1 MKRLFY
7 AVLLALLSFTGAMA
21 QTYTVAGSAAILNGT
36 ASWDPTNTENDM
48 VAVEDGVWQ
57 LVVENCQLEADN
69 YEYKVVEDHAWTVSY
84 PADNAVLT
92 ITETALYT
100 VTFTLEDTGQG
111 IDVSAEAVKTGDWAP
126 SGAVTLTVAGSS
138 KALFGSEWDPTD
150 TNNDMTL
157 VGDNIYEL
165 KKLGVEL
172 GEGSIQYK
180 VAKDHDW
187 GSAWPSQDAS
197 LNVPENGIFDVTFS
211 FNYATKEVNAEVTA
225 IEEPIEEPVVI
236 ETMSIVGELTGGW
249 PDGEDWS
256 MAKPMLQDADNA
268 NTWSLTLEGVALEA
282 GSYKY
287 KAVANNKWG
296 DYELPASGDQICE
309 ITEAGTY
316 NLTFTADTENH
327 KLTLVTDKQ
336 AVVTFTDLLTL
347 EGKADYTEGK
357 AFMIE
362 AESGSATIKVT
373 SGETVLTEI
382 MEDGVAMVEITG
394 NAFTEGEF
402 VISADKELTLTKVS
416 LLDNPDAADGVQIW
430 PAIEEPVVIETM
442 SIVGELTGGW
452 PTDTDWSMA
461 KAMTQDP
468 DNANLWTLTLE
479 NVELEAKTYQ
489 YKATANGKWGDYE
502 LPASGNNECTIAE
515 AGTYTLTFTA
525 DTEAHTLNVLAEKQA
540 VTTFVDLL
548 TLEGK
553 ADYTEGKAFM
563 IEAESGSATIKVTSG
578 ETVLTEIM
586 EDGVAMVEITGN
598 AFTEGEFVISADK
611 ELTLTKV
618 SLLDNP
624 DAADG
629 VQIWPAIEEPVVIET
644 MSIVG
649 ELTGGWPTDTDWS
662 MAKAMTQDPDNANL
676 WTLTLENVELEAK
689 TYQYKATA
697 NGKWGDYELPASGNN
712 ECTIAEA
719 GTYTL
724 TFTADTEAHTLNVL
738 AEKQAVTTFV
748 DLLTLEGKADYTEGK
763 AFMIEAESG
772 SATIKVTSGET
783 VLTEIMEDGVAMVE
797 ITGNAFTEG
806 EFVISADKEL
816 TLTKVSLLDN
826 PDAAD
831 GVQIWPAIEEPV
843 VIETMSIVGTF
854 PGMSWDAAEGIAMT
868 KDPDN
873 ANLWTLTLEGV
884 VVEGQKYE
892 YKAIANGKY
901 GEYELPAEGNKDWVF
916 GTDEYPAGTYNLT
929 FTADTEKHDLS
940 ILVDKQVV
948 ATFTDLLTLEGKADY
963 TEGKAFMIEAES
975 GSATIK
981 VTSGETVLT
990 EIMEDG
996 VAMVEITGNAFT
1008 EGEFVISA
1016 DKELTLTKVSLLD
1029 NPDAADGVQIWPA
1042 IEEPVVIETMSIV
1055 GTFPGMSWDAAEGI
1069 AMTKDPDNANLWTLT
1084 LEGVV
1089 VEGQKYEY
1097 KAIANGKYG
1106 EYELPAEGNKDWVFG
1121 TDEYPAGTYNLTFT
1135 ADTEKHDLSILVD
1148 KQVVATFTD
1157 LLTLEGKA
1165 DYTEGKAFMIEAE
1178 SGSATIKVTSGETVL
1193 TEIMEDGVAM
1203 VEITGNAFTE
1213 GEFVISAD
1221 KELTLTKVSLLDNP
1235 DAADGVQI
1243 WPAIEE
1249 PVVIE
1254 TMSIVGTF
1262 PGMSWDAAEGI
1273 AMTKDPDNANL
1284 WTLTLEGVV
1293 VEGQKYEYKAI
1304 ANGKYGEYEL
1314 PAEGNK
1320 DWVFGTDEYPA
1331 GTYNLT
1337 FTADTEKHDLSILV
1351 DKQAVTTFVDL
1362 LTLEGKADYTEGKAF
1377 MIEAESGSATI
1388 KVTSG
1393 ETVLTEIMED
1403 GVAMVEITGNA
1414 FTEGEFVISAD
1425 KELTLTKV
1433 SLLDNPDAADG
1444 VQIWPAI
1451 EEPVVIETMSIV
1463 GELTGGWPDGED
1475 WSMAK
1480 AMTQD
1485 PDNANLWTLTV
1496 DEFAV
1501 SFEEGSESRTYA
1513 YKATANGKWGD
1524 YELPAEGNNT
1534 QEFTEEGNY
1543 KLVFTADTELHT
1555 LTLEATRL
1563 ETPVENAVIATVE
1576 LRGAFNS
1583 WSAGQN
1589 MLTATDTENTYQG
1602 VLDLTD
1608 IAFDQEFKLVVNAE
1622 GGNGDIWLG
1631 GNQLT
1636 MEAPEG
1642 WIAEVSDGANFKL
1655 LNSTTG
1661 YQTYTFTATWTPS
1674 PDAAAGWMLKIEGL
1688 DEREEIKDAEI
1699 THVQICGATDE
1710 MWQNRIDFDLAP
1722 ADEDNAFGG
1731 LLDLTEST
1739 DDVQFKLVVNDNNWI
1754 GTNQLTLDAPEGWV
1768 VAEGNGGNFTLTNST
1783 TGYQT
1788 YTFTATWTPSPD
1800 PTAGWTL
1807 KIEGKDER
1815 VVEIPDAVITNVE
1828 LRGQFNDWTAG
1839 TTVLEPTDVEN
1850 VYEGTLD
1857 LTATKDDQEFKLV
1870 VNAEGVEND
1879 IWIGNG
1885 SDTQFDAPEGW
1896 IVGLEDG
1903 DWNYVLKNSTT
1914 GYQTYTVTATWTPSS
1929 DAGKGWT
1936 LKIEGKDER
1945 VVEIPDAVITNV
1957 ELRGQFNDWTAGT
1970 TVLEPTDVENVY
1982 EGTLDLTATKDDQEF
1997 KLVVNAE
2004 GVENDIW
2011 IGNGSDTQFDAPE
2024 GWIVGLEDGDWNYV
2038 LKNSTT
2044 GYQTYTVTATWTPS
2058 SDAGK
2063 GWTLKI
2069 EGKDERVVE
2078 IPDAVITNVELRG
2091 QFNDWTA
2098 GTTVLEPTDVE
2109 NVYEGT
2115 LDLTATKDDQEFKL
2129 VVNAEG
2135 VENDI
2140 WIGNGSDTQFD
2151 APEGWIVGLED
2162 GDWNYVLKNSTT
2174 GYQTYT
2180 VTATWTPS
2188 SDAGKGWQLTI
2199 VGKDERIATGIEA
2212 WRTEFRDGHYY
2223 NLQGVR
2229 ITNPKRGVYIHNGH
2243 KVVVK

>member
-92 ITETALYT
+92 ITESGIYTVSFMLKATAL
-100 VTFTLEDTGQG
+100 GM
-111 IDVSAEAVKTGDWAP
+111 DVSTDAVKTGDWSP
-126 SGAVTLTVAGSS
+126 SGVVTLTVAGSS

-382 MEDGVAMVEITG
+382 MEDGVAMVEIT
-394 NAFTEGEF
+394 NSAFTEGEF
-402 VISADKELTLTKVS
+402 TISADKELTLTKVS
-416 LLDNPDAADGVQIW
+416 LLDNPDAAEGTQIW

-468 DNANLWTLTLE
+468 DNANLWTLT
-479 NVELEAKTYQ
+479 
-489 YKATANGKWGDYE
+489 
-502 LPASGNNECTIAE
+502 
-515 AGTYTLTFTA
+515 
-525 DTEAHTLNVLAEKQA
+525 
-540 VTTFVDLL
+540 
-548 TLEGK
+548 
-553 ADYTEGKAFM
+553 
-563 IEAESGSATIKVTSG
+563 
-578 ETVLTEIM
+578 
-586 EDGVAMVEITGN
+586 
-598 AFTEGEFVISADK
+598 
-611 ELTLTKV
+611 
-618 SLLDNP
+618 
-624 DAADG
+624 
-629 VQIWPAIEEPVVIET
+629 
-644 MSIVG
+644 
-649 ELTGGWPTDTDWS
+649 
-662 MAKAMTQDPDNANL
+662 
-676 WTLTLENVELEAK
+676 
-689 TYQYKATA
+689 
-697 NGKWGDYELPASGNN
+697 
-712 ECTIAEA
+712 
-719 GTYTL
+719 
-724 TFTADTEAHTLNVL
+724 
-738 AEKQAVTTFV
+738 
-748 DLLTLEGKADYTEGK
+748 
-763 AFMIEAESG
+763 
-772 SATIKVTSGET
+772 
-783 VLTEIMEDGVAMVE
+783 
-797 ITGNAFTEG
+797 
-806 EFVISADKEL
+806 
-816 TLTKVSLLDN
+816 
-826 PDAAD
+826 
-831 GVQIWPAIEEPV
+831 
-843 VIETMSIVGTF
+843 
-854 PGMSWDAAEGIAMT
+854 
-868 KDPDN
+868 
-873 ANLWTLTLEGV
+873 
-884 VVEGQKYE
+884 
-892 YKAIANGKY
+892 
-901 GEYELPAEGNKDWVF
+901 
-916 GTDEYPAGTYNLT
+916 
-929 FTADTEKHDLS
+929 
-940 ILVDKQVV
+940 
-948 ATFTDLLTLEGKADY
+948 
-963 TEGKAFMIEAES
+963 
-975 GSATIK
+975 
-981 VTSGETVLT
+981 
-990 EIMEDG
+990 
-996 VAMVEITGNAFT
+996 
-1008 EGEFVISA
+1008 
-1016 DKELTLTKVSLLD
+1016 
-1029 NPDAADGVQIWPA
+1029 
-1042 IEEPVVIETMSIV
+1042 
-1055 GTFPGMSWDAAEGI
+1055 
-1069 AMTKDPDNANLWTLT
+1069 
-1084 LEGVV
+1084 
-1089 VEGQKYEY
+1089 
-1097 KAIANGKYG
+1097 
-1106 EYELPAEGNKDWVFG
+1106 
-1121 TDEYPAGTYNLTFT
+1121 
-1135 ADTEKHDLSILVD
+1135 
-1148 KQVVATFTD
+1148 
-1157 LLTLEGKA
+1157 
-1165 DYTEGKAFMIEAE
+1165 
-1178 SGSATIKVTSGETVL
+1178 
-1193 TEIMEDGVAM
+1193 
-1203 VEITGNAFTE
+1203 
-1213 GEFVISAD
+1213 
-1221 KELTLTKVSLLDNP
+1221 
-1235 DAADGVQI
+1235 
-1243 WPAIEE
+1243 
-1249 PVVIE
+1249 
-1254 TMSIVGTF
+1254 
-1262 PGMSWDAAEGI
+1262 
-1273 AMTKDPDNANL
+1273 
-1284 WTLTLEGVV
+1284 
-1293 VEGQKYEYKAI
+1293 
-1304 ANGKYGEYEL
+1304 
-1314 PAEGNK
+1314 
-1320 DWVFGTDEYPA
+1320 
-1331 GTYNLT
+1331 
-1337 FTADTEKHDLSILV
+1337 
-1351 DKQAVTTFVDL
+1351 
-1362 LTLEGKADYTEGKAF
+1362 
-1377 MIEAESGSATI
+1377 
-1388 KVTSG
+1388 
-1393 ETVLTEIMED
+1393 
-1403 GVAMVEITGNA
+1403 
-1414 FTEGEFVISAD
+1414 
-1425 KELTLTKV
+1425 
-1433 SLLDNPDAADG
+1433 
-1444 VQIWPAI
+1444 
-1451 EEPVVIETMSIV
+1451 
-1463 GELTGGWPDGED
+1463 
-1475 WSMAK
+1475 
-1480 AMTQD
+1480 
-1485 PDNANLWTLTV
+1485 V

-1513 YKATANGKWGD
+1513 YKATANNKWGD

-1543 KLVFTADTELHT
+1543 KLVFTADTEQHT

-1636 MEAPEG
+1636 MDAPEG

-1674 PDAAAGWMLKIEGL
+1674 PDAAAGWTLKIEGL

-1739 DDVQFKLVVNDNNWI
+1739 DDVQFKLVVNDTNWI

-1768 VAEGNGGNFTLTNST
+1768 VNEGNGGNFTLTNST

-1839 TTVLEPTDVEN
+1839 MTVLEPTDVEN

-1929 DAGKGWT
+1929 DAGKGW
-1936 LKIEGKDER
+1936 L
-1945 VVEIPDAVITNV
+1945 
-1957 ELRGQFNDWTAGT
+1957 
-1970 TVLEPTDVENVY
+1970 
-1982 EGTLDLTATKDDQEF
+1982 
-1997 KLVVNAE
+1997 
-2004 GVENDIW
+2004 
-2011 IGNGSDTQFDAPE
+2011 
-2024 GWIVGLEDGDWNYV
+2024 
-2038 LKNSTT
+2038 
-2044 GYQTYTVTATWTPS
+2044 
-2058 SDAGK
+2058 
-2063 GWTLKI
+2063 
-2069 EGKDERVVE
+2069 
-2078 IPDAVITNVELRG
+2078 
-2091 QFNDWTA
+2091 
-2098 GTTVLEPTDVE
+2098 
-2109 NVYEGT
+2109 
-2115 LDLTATKDDQEFKL
+2115 
-2129 VVNAEG
+2129 
-2135 VENDI
+2135 
-2140 WIGNGSDTQFD
+2140 
-2151 APEGWIVGLED
+2151 
-2162 GDWNYVLKNSTT
+2162 
-2174 GYQTYT
+2174 
-2180 VTATWTPS
+2180 
-2188 SDAGKGWQLTI
+2188 LTI
-2199 VGKDERIATGIEA
+2199 EGKDERIATGIEA

>member
-1 MKRLFY
+1 M
-7 AVLLALLSFTGAMA
+7 
-21 QTYTVAGSAAILNGT
+21 
-36 ASWDPTNTENDM
+36 
-48 VAVEDGVWQ
+48 EDGVAM
-57 LVVENCQLEADN
+57 VEITSDAFTEGEFTISADK
-69 YEYKVVEDHAWTVSY
+69 E
-84 PADNAVLT
+84 L
-92 ITETALYT
+92 
-100 VTFTLEDTGQG
+100 
-111 IDVSAEAVKTGDWAP
+111 
-126 SGAVTLTVAGSS
+126 TLTKVS
-138 KALFGSEWDPTD
+138 L
-150 TNNDMTL
+150 L
-157 VGDNIYEL
+157 DNPDAA
-165 KKLGVEL
+165 
-172 GEGSIQYK
+172 EGIQI
-180 VAKDHDW
+180 
-187 GSAWPSQDAS
+187 WPA
-197 LNVPENGIFDVTFS
+197 
-211 FNYATKEVNAEVTA
+211 
-225 IEEPIEEPVVI
+225 IEEPVVI

-256 MAKPMLQDADNA
+256 MAKPMLQDAENA
-268 NTWSLTLEGVALEA
+268 NIWSLTLEGVALEA

-357 AFMIE
+357 AFLIE

-382 MEDGVAMVEITG
+382 MEDGVAMVEITS

-416 LLDNPDAADGVQIW
+416 LLDNPDAVEGVQIW

-502 LPASGNNECTIAE
+502 LPANGNNECTIAE

-586 EDGVAMVEITGN
+586 EDGVAMVEITSN

-624 DAADG
+624 DAVEG

-697 NGKWGDYELPASGNN
+697 NGKWGDYELPANGNN

-797 ITGNAFTEG
+797 ITSNAFTEG

-826 PDAAD
+826 PDA
-831 GVQIWPAIEEPV
+831 
-843 VIETMSIVGTF
+843 
-854 PGMSWDAAEGIAMT
+854 
-868 KDPDN
+868 
-873 ANLWTLTLEGV
+873 
-884 VVEGQKYE
+884 VE
-892 YKAIANGKY
+892 
-901 GEYELPAEGNKDWVF
+901 
-916 GTDEYPAGTYNLT
+916 
-929 FTADTEKHDLS
+929 
-940 ILVDKQVV
+940 
-948 ATFTDLLTLEGKADY
+948 
-963 TEGKAFMIEAES
+963 
-975 GSATIK
+975 
-981 VTSGETVLT
+981 
-990 EIMEDG
+990 
-996 VAMVEITGNAFT
+996 
-1008 EGEFVISA
+1008 
-1016 DKELTLTKVSLLD
+1016 
-1029 NPDAADGVQIWPA
+1029 
-1042 IEEPVVIETMSIV
+1042 
-1055 GTFPGMSWDAAEGI
+1055 
-1069 AMTKDPDNANLWTLT
+1069 
-1084 LEGVV
+1084 
-1089 VEGQKYEY
+1089 
-1097 KAIANGKYG
+1097 
-1106 EYELPAEGNKDWVFG
+1106 
-1121 TDEYPAGTYNLTFT
+1121 
-1135 ADTEKHDLSILVD
+1135 
-1148 KQVVATFTD
+1148 
-1157 LLTLEGKA
+1157 
-1165 DYTEGKAFMIEAE
+1165 
-1178 SGSATIKVTSGETVL
+1178 
-1193 TEIMEDGVAM
+1193 
-1203 VEITGNAFTE
+1203 
-1213 GEFVISAD
+1213 
-1221 KELTLTKVSLLDNP
+1221 
-1235 DAADGVQI
+1235 
-1243 WPAIEE
+1243 
-1249 PVVIE
+1249 
-1254 TMSIVGTF
+1254 
-1262 PGMSWDAAEGI
+1262 
-1273 AMTKDPDNANL
+1273 
-1284 WTLTLEGVV
+1284 
-1293 VEGQKYEYKAI
+1293 
-1304 ANGKYGEYEL
+1304 
-1314 PAEGNK
+1314 
-1320 DWVFGTDEYPA
+1320 
-1331 GTYNLT
+1331 
-1337 FTADTEKHDLSILV
+1337 
-1351 DKQAVTTFVDL
+1351 
-1362 LTLEGKADYTEGKAF
+1362 
-1377 MIEAESGSATI
+1377 
-1388 KVTSG
+1388 
-1393 ETVLTEIMED
+1393 
-1403 GVAMVEITGNA
+1403 
-1414 FTEGEFVISAD
+1414 
-1425 KELTLTKV
+1425 
-1433 SLLDNPDAADG
+1433 G

-1636 MEAPEG
+1636 MDAPEG

-1661 YQTYTFTATWTPS
+1661 YQTYTVTATWTPS
-1674 PDAAAGWMLKIEGL
+1674 SDAAAGWTLKIEGL

-1839 TTVLEPTDVEN
+1839 MTVLEPTDVEN

-1957 ELRGQFNDWTAGT
+1957 ELRGKFNDWTAGT

-2069 EGKDERVVE
+2069 EGKDER
-2078 IPDAVITNVELRG
+2078 
-2091 QFNDWTA
+2091 
-2098 GTTVLEPTDVE
+2098 
-2109 NVYEGT
+2109 
-2115 LDLTATKDDQEFKL
+2115 
-2129 VVNAEG
+2129 
-2135 VENDI
+2135 
-2140 WIGNGSDTQFD
+2140 
-2151 APEGWIVGLED
+2151 
-2162 GDWNYVLKNSTT
+2162 
-2174 GYQTYT
+2174 
-2180 VTATWTPS
+2180 
-2188 SDAGKGWQLTI
+2188 
-2199 VGKDERIATGIEA
+2199 IATGIEA

>member
-84 PADNAVLT
+84 PADNAVLA

-100 VTFTLEDTGQG
+100 VTFTLNDTGKG
-111 IDVSAEAVKTGDWAP
+111 IEVNAGAVKTGDWTP

-138 KALFGSEWDPTD
+138 KALLGSEWDPAD
-150 TNNDMTL
+150 TNNDMAL
-157 VGDNIYEL
+157 VGDNLYEL

-172 GEGSIQYK
+172 SEGTIEYK
-180 VAKDHDW
+180 VAKDHNW
-187 GSAWPSQDAS
+187 GSAWPSSNAS
-197 LNVPENGIFDVTFS
+197 FVVPKDGVFNVTFS

-225 IEEPIEEPVVI
+225 VEEPIVEPVVI

-256 MAKPMLQDADNA
+256 MAKPMLQDTENA
-268 NTWSLTLEGVALEA
+268 NIWSLTLEGVALEA

-296 DYELPASGDQICE
+296 DYELPASGDQVCE

-327 KLTLVTDKQ
+327 KLTLVTDKL

-347 EGKADYTEGK
+347 PGAAEYTEGK

-394 NAFTEGEF
+394 NAFTSGEF
-402 VISADKELTLTKVS
+402 TISADKELTLTKVS
-416 LLDNPDAADGVQIW
+416 LLDNPDAAEGTQIW

-468 DNANLWTLTLE
+468 DNANLWTLTME

-502 LPASGNNECTIAE
+502 LPANGNNECTIAE

-553 ADYTEGKAFM
+553 AEYTEGKAFM
-563 IEAESGSATIKVTSG
+563 IEAESGSATIKLTSG
-578 ETVLTEIM
+578 ETVLTETM

-598 AFTEGEFVISADK
+598 AFTSGEFTISADK

-624 DAADG
+624 DAAEG
-629 VQIWPAIEEPVVIET
+629 TQIWPAIEEPVVIET

-676 WTLTLENVELEAK
+676 WTLTMENVELEAK

-697 NGKWGDYELPASGNN
+697 NGKWGDYELPANGNN

-748 DLLTLEGKADYTEGK
+748 DLLTLEGKAEYTEGKAFMIEAESGSATIKLTSGETVLTETMEDGVAMVEITGNAFTSGEFTISADKELTLTKVSLLDNPDAAEGTQIWPAIEEPVVIETMSIVGELTGGWPTDTDWSMAKAMTQDPDNANLWTLTMENVELEAKTYQYKATANGKWGDYELPANGNNECTIAEAGTYTLTFTADTEAHTLNVLAEKQAVVTFVDLLTLPGAAEYTEGK

-797 ITGNAFTEG
+797 ITGNAFTSG
-806 EFVISADKEL
+806 EFTISADKEL

-826 PDAAD
+826 PDAA
-831 GVQIWPAIEEPV
+831 E
-843 VIETMSIVGTF
+843 GT
-854 PGMSWDAAEGIAMT
+854 
-868 KDPDN
+868 
-873 ANLWTLTLEGV
+873 
-884 VVEGQKYE
+884 
-892 YKAIANGKY
+892 
-901 GEYELPAEGNKDWVF
+901 
-916 GTDEYPAGTYNLT
+916 
-929 FTADTEKHDLS
+929 
-940 ILVDKQVV
+940 
-948 ATFTDLLTLEGKADY
+948 
-963 TEGKAFMIEAES
+963 
-975 GSATIK
+975 
-981 VTSGETVLT
+981 
-990 EIMEDG
+990 
-996 VAMVEITGNAFT
+996 
-1008 EGEFVISA
+1008 
-1016 DKELTLTKVSLLD
+1016 
-1029 NPDAADGVQIWPA
+1029 
-1042 IEEPVVIETMSIV
+1042 
-1055 GTFPGMSWDAAEGI
+1055 
-1069 AMTKDPDNANLWTLT
+1069 
-1084 LEGVV
+1084 
-1089 VEGQKYEY
+1089 
-1097 KAIANGKYG
+1097 
-1106 EYELPAEGNKDWVFG
+1106 
-1121 TDEYPAGTYNLTFT
+1121 
-1135 ADTEKHDLSILVD
+1135 
-1148 KQVVATFTD
+1148 
-1157 LLTLEGKA
+1157 
-1165 DYTEGKAFMIEAE
+1165 
-1178 SGSATIKVTSGETVL
+1178 
-1193 TEIMEDGVAM
+1193 
-1203 VEITGNAFTE
+1203 
-1213 GEFVISAD
+1213 
-1221 KELTLTKVSLLDNP
+1221 
-1235 DAADGVQI
+1235 
-1243 WPAIEE
+1243 
-1249 PVVIE
+1249 
-1254 TMSIVGTF
+1254 
-1262 PGMSWDAAEGI
+1262 
-1273 AMTKDPDNANL
+1273 
-1284 WTLTLEGVV
+1284 
-1293 VEGQKYEYKAI
+1293 
-1304 ANGKYGEYEL
+1304 
-1314 PAEGNK
+1314 
-1320 DWVFGTDEYPA
+1320 
-1331 GTYNLT
+1331 
-1337 FTADTEKHDLSILV
+1337 
-1351 DKQAVTTFVDL
+1351 
-1362 LTLEGKADYTEGKAF
+1362 
-1377 MIEAESGSATI
+1377 
-1388 KVTSG
+1388 
-1393 ETVLTEIMED
+1393 
-1403 GVAMVEITGNA
+1403 
-1414 FTEGEFVISAD
+1414 
-1425 KELTLTKV
+1425 
-1433 SLLDNPDAADG
+1433 
-1444 VQIWPAI
+1444 QIWPAI

-1463 GELTGGWPDGED
+1463 GELTGGWPTDTD

-1636 MEAPEG
+1636 MDAPEG

-1674 PDAAAGWMLKIEGL
+1674 PDAAAGWTLKIEGL

-1731 LLDLTEST
+1731 LLDLTAST

-1768 VAEGNGGNFTLTNST
+1768 VNEGYGGNFTLTNST
-1783 TGYQT
+1783 AGYQT

-1828 LRGQFNDWTAG
+1828 LRGQFNEWAAG

-1857 LTATKDDQEFKLV
+1857 LSATKDDQEFKLV

-1903 DWNYVLKNSTT
+1903 DWNYVMKNSTT

-1945 VVEIPDAVITNV
+1945 
-1957 ELRGQFNDWTAGT
+1957 
-1970 TVLEPTDVENVY
+1970 
-1982 EGTLDLTATKDDQEF
+1982 
-1997 KLVVNAE
+1997 
-2004 GVENDIW
+2004 
-2011 IGNGSDTQFDAPE
+2011 
-2024 GWIVGLEDGDWNYV
+2024 
-2038 LKNSTT
+2038 
-2044 GYQTYTVTATWTPS
+2044 
-2058 SDAGK
+2058 
-2063 GWTLKI
+2063 
-2069 EGKDERVVE
+2069 
-2078 IPDAVITNVELRG
+2078 
-2091 QFNDWTA
+2091 
-2098 GTTVLEPTDVE
+2098 
-2109 NVYEGT
+2109 
-2115 LDLTATKDDQEFKL
+2115 
-2129 VVNAEG
+2129 
-2135 VENDI
+2135 
-2140 WIGNGSDTQFD
+2140 
-2151 APEGWIVGLED
+2151 
-2162 GDWNYVLKNSTT
+2162 
-2174 GYQTYT
+2174 
-2180 VTATWTPS
+2180 
-2188 SDAGKGWQLTI
+2188 
-2199 VGKDERIATGIEA
+2199 IATGIEA
-2212 WRTEFRDGHYY
+2212 WRTEFCDGHYY

>member
-21 QTYTVAGSAAILNGT
+21 QDTWTVAGTAAALNGNADWST
-36 ASWDPTNTENDM
+36 TSTENDM
-48 VAVEDGVWQ
+48 VSTDGV
-57 LVVENCQLEADN
+57 N
-69 YEYKVVEDHAWTVSY
+69 Y
-84 PADNAVLT
+84 
-92 ITETALYT
+92 
-100 VTFTLEDTGQG
+100 
-111 IDVSAEAVKTGDWAP
+111 
-126 SGAVTLTVAGSS
+126 TLTVTDCTLKTGTNYEFKVVKNHAWDEAYPYDPSSPLLNYQFTVDETAVYTVEYTFNATSKEIGVTTTKTGEAGIITHSYTV
-138 KALFGSEWDPTD
+138 AGGFTPDDETLEYEGVPFFGSEWSVED
-150 TNNDMTL
+150 TNNDMVSEDGIIYTL
-157 VGDNIYEL
+157 TRNNVSLYAGNY
-165 KKLGVEL
+165 
-172 GEGSIQYK
+172 QYK
-180 VAKDHDW
+180 VAVDHAW
-187 GSAWPSQDAS
+187 GTAYPAANAS
-197 LNVPENGIFDVTFS
+197 FYIEADGEYNVTIS
-211 FNYATKEVNAEVTA
+211 FNVDSKEVNAEVTA
-225 IEEPIEEPVVI
+225 VEKPIVEPVVI

-256 MAKPMLQDADNA
+256 MAKPMLQDAENA
-268 NTWSLTLEGVALEA
+268 NIWSLTLEGVALEA

-296 DYELPASGDQICE
+296 DYELPASGDQVCE

-347 EGKADYTEGK
+347 PGAAEYTEGK
-357 AFMIE
+357 AFLIE
-362 AESGSATIKVT
+362 AESGSATVKVT

-416 LLDNPDAADGVQIW
+416 LLDNPDA
-430 PAIEEPVVIETM
+430 
-442 SIVGELTGGW
+442 
-452 PTDTDWSMA
+452 
-461 KAMTQDP
+461 
-468 DNANLWTLTLE
+468 
-479 NVELEAKTYQ
+479 VE
-489 YKATANGKWGDYE
+489 
-502 LPASGNNECTIAE
+502 
-515 AGTYTLTFTA
+515 
-525 DTEAHTLNVLAEKQA
+525 
-540 VTTFVDLL
+540 
-548 TLEGK
+548 
-553 ADYTEGKAFM
+553 
-563 IEAESGSATIKVTSG
+563 
-578 ETVLTEIM
+578 
-586 EDGVAMVEITGN
+586 
-598 AFTEGEFVISADK
+598 
-611 ELTLTKV
+611 
-618 SLLDNP
+618 
-624 DAADG
+624 
-629 VQIWPAIEEPVVIET
+629 
-644 MSIVG
+644 
-649 ELTGGWPTDTDWS
+649 
-662 MAKAMTQDPDNANL
+662 
-676 WTLTLENVELEAK
+676 
-689 TYQYKATA
+689 
-697 NGKWGDYELPASGNN
+697 
-712 ECTIAEA
+712 
-719 GTYTL
+719 
-724 TFTADTEAHTLNVL
+724 
-738 AEKQAVTTFV
+738 
-748 DLLTLEGKADYTEGK
+748 
-763 AFMIEAESG
+763 
-772 SATIKVTSGET
+772 
-783 VLTEIMEDGVAMVE
+783 
-797 ITGNAFTEG
+797 
-806 EFVISADKEL
+806 
-816 TLTKVSLLDN
+816 
-826 PDAAD
+826 

-1029 NPDAADGVQIWPA
+1029 NPDAVEGVQIWPA

-1235 DAADGVQI
+1235 DAVEGVQI

-1254 TMSIVGTF
+1254 TMSIVGELTGGW
-1262 PGMSWDAAEGI
+1262 PTDTDWSMAK
-1273 AMTKDPDNANL
+1273 AMTQDPDNANL
-1284 WTLTLEGVV
+1284 WTLTMENVELEAKTY
-1293 VEGQKYEYKAI
+1293 QYKAT
-1304 ANGKYGEYEL
+1304 ANGKWGDYEL
-1314 PAEGNK
+1314 PASGNNEC
-1320 DWVFGTDEYPA
+1320 TIAEA
-1331 GTYNLT
+1331 GTYTLT
-1337 FTADTEKHDLSILV
+1337 FTADTEAHTLNVLAE
-1351 DKQAVTTFVDL
+1351 KQAVTTFVDL
-1362 LTLEGKADYTEGKAF
+1362 LTLPGAAEYTEGKAFMIEAESGSATVKVTSGETVLTEIMEDGVAMVEITSDAFTEGEFVISADKELTLTKVSLLDNPDAAEGTQIWPAIEEPVVIETMSIVGELTGGWPTDTDWSMAKAMTQDPDNANLWTLTMENVELEAKTYQYKATANGKWGDYELPASGNNECTIAEAGTYTLTFTADTEAHTLNVLAEKQAVVTFTDLLTLPGAADYTEGKAF
-1377 MIEAESGSATI
+1377 MIEAESGSATIKVTSGETVLTETMEDGVAMVEITGNAFTEGEFVISADKELTLTKVSLLDNPDAVEGVQIWPAIEEPVVIETMSIVGELTGGWPTDTDWSMAKAMTQDPDNANLWTLTMENVELEAKTYQYKATANGKWGDYELPASGNNECTIAEAGTYTLTFTADTEAHTLNVLPEKQAVVTFVDLLTLPGAADYTEGKAFLIEAESGSATI

-1433 SLLDNPDAADG
+1433 SLLDNPDAVEG

-1463 GELTGGWPDGED
+1463 GELTGGWPTDTD

-1513 YKATANGKWGD
+1513 YKATANNKWGD

-1636 MEAPEG
+1636 MDAPEG

-1674 PDAAAGWMLKIEGL
+1674 PDAAAGWTLKIEGL

-1731 LLDLTEST
+1731 LLDLTAST

-1768 VAEGNGGNFTLTNST
+1768 VNEGNGGNFTLTNST
-1783 TGYQT
+1783 AGYQT

-1903 DWNYVLKNSTT
+1903 DWNYMLKNSTT

-1936 LKIEGKDER
+1936 LKIE
-1945 VVEIPDAVITNV
+1945 
-1957 ELRGQFNDWTAGT
+1957 
-1970 TVLEPTDVENVY
+1970 
-1982 EGTLDLTATKDDQEF
+1982 
-1997 KLVVNAE
+1997 
-2004 GVENDIW
+2004 
-2011 IGNGSDTQFDAPE
+2011 
-2024 GWIVGLEDGDWNYV
+2024 
-2038 LKNSTT
+2038 
-2044 GYQTYTVTATWTPS
+2044 
-2058 SDAGK
+2058 
-2063 GWTLKI
+2063 
-2069 EGKDERVVE
+2069 
-2078 IPDAVITNVELRG
+2078 
-2091 QFNDWTA
+2091 
-2098 GTTVLEPTDVE
+2098 
-2109 NVYEGT
+2109 
-2115 LDLTATKDDQEFKL
+2115 
-2129 VVNAEG
+2129 
-2135 VENDI
+2135 
-2140 WIGNGSDTQFD
+2140 
-2151 APEGWIVGLED
+2151 
-2162 GDWNYVLKNSTT
+2162 
-2174 GYQTYT
+2174 
-2180 VTATWTPS
+2180 
-2188 SDAGKGWQLTI
+2188 
-2199 VGKDERIATGIEA
+2199 GKDERIATGIEA

>member
-21 QTYTVAGSAAILNGT
+21 QDTWTVAGTAAALNGN
-36 ASWDPTNTENDM
+36 ADWSPSNTENDM
-48 VAVEDGVWQ
+48 ISEDGIIFTLTVSDCTLEAGSTYQFKVVKNHDWAEAYPSSNKTFTVDETAVYTVEYTFNAETKDVDCTTTKAGEAGVITHSYTVAGGILLPEGTEAPSTDLLFGSRWANDDTSNDMTSEDGVVYTLTKSNVS
-57 LVVENCQLEADN
+57 LVAGT
-69 YEYKVVEDHAWTVSY
+69 YEYKVVVDHAWGTTY
-84 PADNAVLT
+84 PASNAFFDITADGEYNVVFT
-92 ITETALYT
+92 FNTET
-100 VTFTLEDTGQG
+100 
-111 IDVSAEAVKTGDWAP
+111 KT
-126 SGAVTLTVAGSS
+126 
-138 KALFGSEWDPTD
+138 
-150 TNNDMTL
+150 
-157 VGDNIYEL
+157 
-165 KKLGVEL
+165 
-172 GEGSIQYK
+172 
-180 VAKDHDW
+180 
-187 GSAWPSQDAS
+187 
-197 LNVPENGIFDVTFS
+197 
-211 FNYATKEVNAEVTA
+211 VNAEVTA

-256 MAKPMLQDADNA
+256 MAKPMLQDAENA
-268 NTWSLTLEGVALEA
+268 NIWSLTLEGVALEA

-382 MEDGVAMVEITG
+382 MEDGVAMVEITS

-416 LLDNPDAADGVQIW
+416 LLDNPDAVEGVQIW

-452 PTDTDWSMA
+452 PDGEDWSMAKPMLQDAENANIWSLTLEGVALEAGSYKYKAVANNKWGDYELPASGDQICEITEAGTYNLTFTADTENHKLTLVTDKQAVVTFTDLLTLEGKADYTEGKAFMIEAESGSATIKVTSGETVLTEIMEDGVAMVEITSNAFTEGEFVISADKELTLTKVSLLDNPDAVEGVQIWPAIVEPVVIETMSIVGELTGGWPTETDWSMA

-468 DNANLWTLTLE
+468 DNANLWTLTME

-502 LPASGNNECTIAE
+502 LPANGNNECTIAE

-563 IEAESGSATIKVTSG
+563 IEAESGSATVKVTSG

-586 EDGVAMVEITGN
+586 EDGVAMVEITNN

-624 DAADG
+624 DAVEG
-629 VQIWPAIEEPVVIET
+629 VQIWPAIVEPVVIET

-649 ELTGGWPTDTDWS
+649 ELTGGWPTDT
-662 MAKAMTQDPDNANL
+662 
-676 WTLTLENVELEAK
+676 
-689 TYQYKATA
+689 
-697 NGKWGDYELPASGNN
+697 
-712 ECTIAEA
+712 
-719 GTYTL
+719 
-724 TFTADTEAHTLNVL
+724 
-738 AEKQAVTTFV
+738 
-748 DLLTLEGKADYTEGK
+748 
-763 AFMIEAESG
+763 
-772 SATIKVTSGET
+772 
-783 VLTEIMEDGVAMVE
+783 
-797 ITGNAFTEG
+797 
-806 EFVISADKEL
+806 
-816 TLTKVSLLDN
+816 
-826 PDAAD
+826 
-831 GVQIWPAIEEPV
+831 
-843 VIETMSIVGTF
+843 
-854 PGMSWDAAEGIAMT
+854 
-868 KDPDN
+868 
-873 ANLWTLTLEGV
+873 
-884 VVEGQKYE
+884 
-892 YKAIANGKY
+892 
-901 GEYELPAEGNKDWVF
+901 
-916 GTDEYPAGTYNLT
+916 
-929 FTADTEKHDLS
+929 
-940 ILVDKQVV
+940 
-948 ATFTDLLTLEGKADY
+948 
-963 TEGKAFMIEAES
+963 
-975 GSATIK
+975 
-981 VTSGETVLT
+981 
-990 EIMEDG
+990 
-996 VAMVEITGNAFT
+996 
-1008 EGEFVISA
+1008 
-1016 DKELTLTKVSLLD
+1016 
-1029 NPDAADGVQIWPA
+1029 
-1042 IEEPVVIETMSIV
+1042 
-1055 GTFPGMSWDAAEGI
+1055 
-1069 AMTKDPDNANLWTLT
+1069 
-1084 LEGVV
+1084 
-1089 VEGQKYEY
+1089 
-1097 KAIANGKYG
+1097 
-1106 EYELPAEGNKDWVFG
+1106 
-1121 TDEYPAGTYNLTFT
+1121 
-1135 ADTEKHDLSILVD
+1135 
-1148 KQVVATFTD
+1148 
-1157 LLTLEGKA
+1157 
-1165 DYTEGKAFMIEAE
+1165 
-1178 SGSATIKVTSGETVL
+1178 
-1193 TEIMEDGVAM
+1193 
-1203 VEITGNAFTE
+1203 
-1213 GEFVISAD
+1213 
-1221 KELTLTKVSLLDNP
+1221 
-1235 DAADGVQI
+1235 
-1243 WPAIEE
+1243 
-1249 PVVIE
+1249 
-1254 TMSIVGTF
+1254 
-1262 PGMSWDAAEGI
+1262 
-1273 AMTKDPDNANL
+1273 
-1284 WTLTLEGVV
+1284 
-1293 VEGQKYEYKAI
+1293 
-1304 ANGKYGEYEL
+1304 
-1314 PAEGNK
+1314 
-1320 DWVFGTDEYPA
+1320 
-1331 GTYNLT
+1331 
-1337 FTADTEKHDLSILV
+1337 
-1351 DKQAVTTFVDL
+1351 
-1362 LTLEGKADYTEGKAF
+1362 
-1377 MIEAESGSATI
+1377 
-1388 KVTSG
+1388 
-1393 ETVLTEIMED
+1393 
-1403 GVAMVEITGNA
+1403 
-1414 FTEGEFVISAD
+1414 
-1425 KELTLTKV
+1425 
-1433 SLLDNPDAADG
+1433 
-1444 VQIWPAI
+1444 
-1451 EEPVVIETMSIV
+1451 
-1463 GELTGGWPDGED
+1463 D

-1583 WSAGQN
+1583 WSAGQD

-1622 GGNGDIWLG
+1622 CGNGDIWLG

-1636 MEAPEG
+1636 MDAPEG

-1768 VAEGNGGNFTLTNST
+1768 IAEGNGGNFTLTNST

-1800 PTAGWTL
+1800 PTAGWTLKIEGKDERVVEIPDAVITNVELRGQFNDWTAGTTVLEPTDVENVYEGTLDLTATKDDQEFKLVVNAEGVENDIWIGNGSDTQFDAPEGWIVGLEDGDWNYVLKNSTTGYQTYTFTATWTPSSDAGKGWKL

-2069 EGKDERVVE
+2069 EGKDER
-2078 IPDAVITNVELRG
+2078 
-2091 QFNDWTA
+2091 
-2098 GTTVLEPTDVE
+2098 
-2109 NVYEGT
+2109 
-2115 LDLTATKDDQEFKL
+2115 
-2129 VVNAEG
+2129 
-2135 VENDI
+2135 
-2140 WIGNGSDTQFD
+2140 
-2151 APEGWIVGLED
+2151 
-2162 GDWNYVLKNSTT
+2162 
-2174 GYQTYT
+2174 
-2180 VTATWTPS
+2180 
-2188 SDAGKGWQLTI
+2188 
-2199 VGKDERIATGIEA
+2199 IATGIEA

>member
-21 QTYTVAGSAAILNGT
+21 QDTWTVAGTAAALNGNADWSTTSTENDMVSTDGENYTLTVADCTLETGTNYEFKVVKNHAWDEAYPGSNYKFTVDETAVYTVEYTFNATSKEIGVTTTKTGEAGVITHTYTVAGGFT
-36 ASWDPTNTENDM
+36 
-48 VAVEDGVWQ
+48 
-57 LVVENCQLEADN
+57 
-69 YEYKVVEDHAWTVSY
+69 
-84 PADNAVLT
+84 PAD
-92 ITETALYT
+92 E
-100 VTFTLEDTGQG
+100 TLEYE
-111 IDVSAEAVKTGDWAP
+111 DVP
-126 SGAVTLTVAGSS
+126 F
-138 KALFGSEWDPTD
+138 FGSEWSVED
-150 TNNDMTL
+150 TNNDMVSEDGIVYTL
-157 VGDNIYEL
+157 TRNNVSLYAGNY
-165 KKLGVEL
+165 
-172 GEGSIQYK
+172 QYK
-180 VAKDHDW
+180 VAVDHAW
-187 GSAWPSQDAS
+187 GTAYPAANAS
-197 LNVPENGIFDVTFS
+197 FYIEADGEYNVTIS
-211 FNYATKEVNAEVTA
+211 FNVDSKEVNAEVTA

-256 MAKPMLQDADNA
+256 MAKSMLQDAENA
-268 NTWSLTLEGVALEA
+268 NIWSLTLEGVALEA

-296 DYELPASGDQICE
+296 DYELPASGDQVCE

-336 AVVTFTDLLTL
+336 AVVTFVDLLTL

-362 AESGSATIKVT
+362 AESGSATVKVT

-382 MEDGVAMVEITG
+382 MEDGVAMVEITSD
-394 NAFTEGEF
+394 AFTEGEF

-416 LLDNPDAADGVQIW
+416 LLDNPDAA
-430 PAIEEPVVIETM
+430 
-442 SIVGELTGGW
+442 
-452 PTDTDWSMA
+452 
-461 KAMTQDP
+461 
-468 DNANLWTLTLE
+468 
-479 NVELEAKTYQ
+479 
-489 YKATANGKWGDYE
+489 
-502 LPASGNNECTIAE
+502 
-515 AGTYTLTFTA
+515 
-525 DTEAHTLNVLAEKQA
+525 
-540 VTTFVDLL
+540 
-548 TLEGK
+548 EG
-553 ADYTEGKAFM
+553 
-563 IEAESGSATIKVTSG
+563 I
-578 ETVLTEIM
+578 
-586 EDGVAMVEITGN
+586 
-598 AFTEGEFVISADK
+598 
-611 ELTLTKV
+611 
-618 SLLDNP
+618 
-624 DAADG
+624 
-629 VQIWPAIEEPVVIET
+629 
-644 MSIVG
+644 
-649 ELTGGWPTDTDWS
+649 
-662 MAKAMTQDPDNANL
+662 
-676 WTLTLENVELEAK
+676 
-689 TYQYKATA
+689 
-697 NGKWGDYELPASGNN
+697 
-712 ECTIAEA
+712 
-719 GTYTL
+719 
-724 TFTADTEAHTLNVL
+724 
-738 AEKQAVTTFV
+738 
-748 DLLTLEGKADYTEGK
+748 
-763 AFMIEAESG
+763 
-772 SATIKVTSGET
+772 
-783 VLTEIMEDGVAMVE
+783 
-797 ITGNAFTEG
+797 
-806 EFVISADKEL
+806 
-816 TLTKVSLLDN
+816 
-826 PDAAD
+826 
-831 GVQIWPAIEEPV
+831 QIWPAIEEPV

-963 TEGKAFMIEAES
+963 TEGKTFMIEAESGSATVKVTSGETVLTEIMEDGVAMVEITSDAFTEGEFVISADKELTLTKVSLLDNPDAAEGTQIWPAIEEPVVIETMSIVGELTGGWPTDTDWSMAKAMTQDPDNANLWTLTMENVELEAKTYQYKATANGKWGDYELPANGNNECTIAEAGTYTLTFTANTETHELTVLPEKQAVVTFVDLLTLPGAAEYTEGKAFLIEAES

-1008 EGEFVISA
+1008 SGEFIISA

-1029 NPDAADGVQIWPA
+1029 NPDAA
-1042 IEEPVVIETMSIV
+1042 
-1055 GTFPGMSWDAAEGI
+1055 EGI
-1069 AMTKDPDNANLWTLT
+1069 
-1084 LEGVV
+1084 
-1089 VEGQKYEY
+1089 
-1097 KAIANGKYG
+1097 
-1106 EYELPAEGNKDWVFG
+1106 
-1121 TDEYPAGTYNLTFT
+1121 
-1135 ADTEKHDLSILVD
+1135 
-1148 KQVVATFTD
+1148 
-1157 LLTLEGKA
+1157 
-1165 DYTEGKAFMIEAE
+1165 
-1178 SGSATIKVTSGETVL
+1178 
-1193 TEIMEDGVAM
+1193 
-1203 VEITGNAFTE
+1203 
-1213 GEFVISAD
+1213 
-1221 KELTLTKVSLLDNP
+1221 
-1235 DAADGVQI
+1235 
-1243 WPAIEE
+1243 
-1249 PVVIE
+1249 
-1254 TMSIVGTF
+1254 
-1262 PGMSWDAAEGI
+1262 
-1273 AMTKDPDNANL
+1273 
-1284 WTLTLEGVV
+1284 
-1293 VEGQKYEYKAI
+1293 
-1304 ANGKYGEYEL
+1304 
-1314 PAEGNK
+1314 
-1320 DWVFGTDEYPA
+1320 
-1331 GTYNLT
+1331 
-1337 FTADTEKHDLSILV
+1337 
-1351 DKQAVTTFVDL
+1351 
-1362 LTLEGKADYTEGKAF
+1362 
-1377 MIEAESGSATI
+1377 
-1388 KVTSG
+1388 
-1393 ETVLTEIMED
+1393 
-1403 GVAMVEITGNA
+1403 
-1414 FTEGEFVISAD
+1414 
-1425 KELTLTKV
+1425 
-1433 SLLDNPDAADG
+1433 
-1444 VQIWPAI
+1444 QIWPAI

-1463 GELTGGWPDGED
+1463 GELTGGWPTDTD

-1513 YKATANGKWGD
+1513 YKATANNKWGD

-1674 PDAAAGWMLKIEGL
+1674 PDAAAGWTLKIEGL

-1722 ADEDNAFGG
+1722 ADEENAFGG
-1731 LLDLTEST
+1731 LLDLTAST

-1768 VAEGNGGNFTLTNST
+1768 VNEGNGGNFTLTNST

-1945 VVEIPDAVITNV
+1945 
-1957 ELRGQFNDWTAGT
+1957 
-1970 TVLEPTDVENVY
+1970 
-1982 EGTLDLTATKDDQEF
+1982 
-1997 KLVVNAE
+1997 
-2004 GVENDIW
+2004 
-2011 IGNGSDTQFDAPE
+2011 
-2024 GWIVGLEDGDWNYV
+2024 
-2038 LKNSTT
+2038 
-2044 GYQTYTVTATWTPS
+2044 
-2058 SDAGK
+2058 
-2063 GWTLKI
+2063 
-2069 EGKDERVVE
+2069 
-2078 IPDAVITNVELRG
+2078 
-2091 QFNDWTA
+2091 
-2098 GTTVLEPTDVE
+2098 
-2109 NVYEGT
+2109 
-2115 LDLTATKDDQEFKL
+2115 
-2129 VVNAEG
+2129 
-2135 VENDI
+2135 
-2140 WIGNGSDTQFD
+2140 
-2151 APEGWIVGLED
+2151 
-2162 GDWNYVLKNSTT
+2162 
-2174 GYQTYT
+2174 
-2180 VTATWTPS
+2180 
-2188 SDAGKGWQLTI
+2188 
-2199 VGKDERIATGIEA
+2199 IATGIEA

>member
-21 QTYTVAGSAAILNGT
+21 QDTWTVAGTAAALNGDADWST
-36 ASWDPTNTENDM
+36 TNTENDM
-48 VAVEDGVWQ
+48 VSTDGVNYT
-57 LVVENCQLEADN
+57 LIVADCTLEVGVT
-69 YEYKVVEDHAWTVSY
+69 YEFKVVKNHAWDEAYPDNNKKITV
-84 PADNAVLT
+84 D
-92 ITETALYT
+92 ETAVYT
-100 VTFTLEDTGQG
+100 VEYTFNLTTKDIGVTTTKTGEAGVITHSYTVVGGFTPDDETLEYEG
-111 IDVSAEAVKTGDWAP
+111 VP
-126 SGAVTLTVAGSS
+126 F
-138 KALFGSEWDPTD
+138 FGSEWSVED
-150 TNNDMTL
+150 TNNDMVSEDGIVYTL
-157 VGDNIYEL
+157 TRNNVSLYAGNY
-165 KKLGVEL
+165 
-172 GEGSIQYK
+172 QYK
-180 VAKDHDW
+180 VAVDHAW
-187 GSAWPSQDAS
+187 GTAYPAANAS
-197 LNVPENGIFDVTFS
+197 FYIEADGEYNVTIS
-211 FNYATKEVNAEVTA
+211 FNVDSKEVNAEVTA
-225 IEEPIEEPVVI
+225 IGEPIEEPVVI

-256 MAKPMLQDADNA
+256 MAKPMLQDAENA
-268 NTWSLTLEGVALEA
+268 NIWSLTLEGVALEA

-357 AFMIE
+357 AFLIE

-382 MEDGVAMVEITG
+382 MEDGVAMVEITS

-416 LLDNPDAADGVQIW
+416 LLDNPDAVEGVQIWPAIEEPVVIETMSIVGELTGGWPDGEDWSMAKPMLQDAENANIWSLTLEGVALEAGSYKYKAVANNKWGDYELPASGDQICEITEAGTYNLTFTADTENHKLTLVTDKQAVVTFTDLLTLEGKADYTEGKAFLIEAESGSATIKLTSGETVLTEIMEDGVAMVEITSDAFTEGEFTISADKELTLTKVSLLDNPDAAEGIQIWPAIEEPVVIETMSIVGELTGGWPDGEDWSMAKPMLQDAENANIWSLTLEGVALEAGSYKYKAVANNKWGDYELPASGDQICEITEAGTYNLTFTADTENHKLTLVTDKQAVVTFTDLLTLEGKADYTEGKAFLIEAESGSATIKVTSGETVLTEIMEDGVAMVEITSNAFTEGEFVISADKELTLTKVSLLDNPDAVEGVQIW

-468 DNANLWTLTLE
+468 DNANLWTLTME

-502 LPASGNNECTIAE
+502 LPANGNNECTIAE

-586 EDGVAMVEITGN
+586 EDGVAMVEITSN

-624 DAADG
+624 DAVEG

-676 WTLTLENVELEAK
+676 WTLTMENVELEAK

-697 NGKWGDYELPASGNN
+697 NGKWGDYELPANGNN

-797 ITGNAFTEG
+797 ITSNAFTEG

-826 PDAAD
+826 PDA
-831 GVQIWPAIEEPV
+831 
-843 VIETMSIVGTF
+843 
-854 PGMSWDAAEGIAMT
+854 
-868 KDPDN
+868 
-873 ANLWTLTLEGV
+873 
-884 VVEGQKYE
+884 VE
-892 YKAIANGKY
+892 
-901 GEYELPAEGNKDWVF
+901 
-916 GTDEYPAGTYNLT
+916 
-929 FTADTEKHDLS
+929 
-940 ILVDKQVV
+940 
-948 ATFTDLLTLEGKADY
+948 
-963 TEGKAFMIEAES
+963 
-975 GSATIK
+975 
-981 VTSGETVLT
+981 
-990 EIMEDG
+990 
-996 VAMVEITGNAFT
+996 
-1008 EGEFVISA
+1008 
-1016 DKELTLTKVSLLD
+1016 
-1029 NPDAADGVQIWPA
+1029 
-1042 IEEPVVIETMSIV
+1042 
-1055 GTFPGMSWDAAEGI
+1055 
-1069 AMTKDPDNANLWTLT
+1069 
-1084 LEGVV
+1084 
-1089 VEGQKYEY
+1089 
-1097 KAIANGKYG
+1097 
-1106 EYELPAEGNKDWVFG
+1106 
-1121 TDEYPAGTYNLTFT
+1121 
-1135 ADTEKHDLSILVD
+1135 
-1148 KQVVATFTD
+1148 
-1157 LLTLEGKA
+1157 
-1165 DYTEGKAFMIEAE
+1165 
-1178 SGSATIKVTSGETVL
+1178 
-1193 TEIMEDGVAM
+1193 
-1203 VEITGNAFTE
+1203 
-1213 GEFVISAD
+1213 
-1221 KELTLTKVSLLDNP
+1221 
-1235 DAADGVQI
+1235 
-1243 WPAIEE
+1243 
-1249 PVVIE
+1249 
-1254 TMSIVGTF
+1254 
-1262 PGMSWDAAEGI
+1262 
-1273 AMTKDPDNANL
+1273 
-1284 WTLTLEGVV
+1284 
-1293 VEGQKYEYKAI
+1293 
-1304 ANGKYGEYEL
+1304 
-1314 PAEGNK
+1314 
-1320 DWVFGTDEYPA
+1320 
-1331 GTYNLT
+1331 
-1337 FTADTEKHDLSILV
+1337 
-1351 DKQAVTTFVDL
+1351 
-1362 LTLEGKADYTEGKAF
+1362 
-1377 MIEAESGSATI
+1377 
-1388 KVTSG
+1388 
-1393 ETVLTEIMED
+1393 
-1403 GVAMVEITGNA
+1403 
-1414 FTEGEFVISAD
+1414 
-1425 KELTLTKV
+1425 
-1433 SLLDNPDAADG
+1433 G

-1636 MEAPEG
+1636 MDAPEG

-1661 YQTYTFTATWTPS
+1661 YQTYTVTATWTPS
-1674 PDAAAGWMLKIEGL
+1674 SDAAAGWTLKIEGL

-1839 TTVLEPTDVEN
+1839 MTVLEPTDVEN

-1957 ELRGQFNDWTAGT
+1957 ELRGKFNDWTAGT

-2069 EGKDERVVE
+2069 EGKDER
-2078 IPDAVITNVELRG
+2078 
-2091 QFNDWTA
+2091 
-2098 GTTVLEPTDVE
+2098 
-2109 NVYEGT
+2109 
-2115 LDLTATKDDQEFKL
+2115 
-2129 VVNAEG
+2129 
-2135 VENDI
+2135 
-2140 WIGNGSDTQFD
+2140 
-2151 APEGWIVGLED
+2151 
-2162 GDWNYVLKNSTT
+2162 
-2174 GYQTYT
+2174 
-2180 VTATWTPS
+2180 
-2188 SDAGKGWQLTI
+2188 
-2199 VGKDERIATGIEA
+2199 IATGIEA

>member
-92 ITETALYT
+92 ITESGIYT
-100 VTFTLEDTGQG
+100 VTFMLKATALGM
-111 IDVSAEAVKTGDWAP
+111 DVSADAVKTGDWSP
-126 SGAVTLTVAGSS
+126 SGVVTLTVAGSS

-256 MAKPMLQDADNA
+256 MAKPMLQDAENANIWSLTLEGVALEAGSYKYKAVANNKWGDYDLPASGDQICEITEAGTYNLTFTADTESHKLTLVTDKQAVVTFTDLLTLEGKAEYTEGKSFMIEAESGSATIKVTSGETVLTEIMEDGVAMVEITDNAFTSGEFVISADKELALTKVSLLDNPDAAEGTQIWPAIEEPVVIETMSIVGELTGGWPTDTDWSMAKAMTQDPDNA
-268 NTWSLTLEGVALEA
+268 NLWTLTLENVELEAKTYQYKATANGKWGDYELPANGNNECTIAEAGTYTLTFTANTETHELTVLPEKQAVATFVDLLTLPGAAEYTEGKAFMIEAESGSATIKVTSGETVLTEIMEDGVAMVEITSNAFTEGEFVISADKELTLTKVSLLDNPDAVEGVQIWPAIEEPVVIETMSIVGELTGGWPTDTDWSMAKAMTQDPDNANLWTLTLENVELEAKTYQYKATANGKWGDYELPANGNNECTIAEAGTYTLTFTADTEAHTLNVLAEKQAVTTFVDLLTLPGAAEYTEGKAFMIEAESGSATVKVTSGETVLTEIMEDGVAMVEITGNAFTEGEFVISADKELTLTKVSLLDNPDAVEGVQIWPAIEEPVVIETMSIVGELTGGWPDGEDWSMAKAMTQDPDNANLWMLTMENVELEVKTYQYKATANGKWGDYELPANGNNECTIAEAGTYTLTFTADTEAHTLNVLAEKQAVTTFVDLLTLEGKADYTEGKAFMIEAESGSATIKLTSGETVLTEIMEDGVAMVEITGNAFTEGEFVISADKKLTLTKVSLLDNPDAVEGVQIWPAIEEPVVIETMSIVGELTGGWPDGEDWSMAKPMLQDAENANIWSLTLEGVALEA

-357 AFMIE
+357 AFLIE

-382 MEDGVAMVEITG
+382 MEDGVAMVEITS

-416 LLDNPDAADGVQIW
+416 LLDNPDAVEGVQIW

-452 PTDTDWSMA
+452 PT
-461 KAMTQDP
+461 
-468 DNANLWTLTLE
+468 
-479 NVELEAKTYQ
+479 
-489 YKATANGKWGDYE
+489 
-502 LPASGNNECTIAE
+502 
-515 AGTYTLTFTA
+515 
-525 DTEAHTLNVLAEKQA
+525 
-540 VTTFVDLL
+540 
-548 TLEGK
+548 
-553 ADYTEGKAFM
+553 
-563 IEAESGSATIKVTSG
+563 
-578 ETVLTEIM
+578 ET
-586 EDGVAMVEITGN
+586 
-598 AFTEGEFVISADK
+598 
-611 ELTLTKV
+611 
-618 SLLDNP
+618 
-624 DAADG
+624 
-629 VQIWPAIEEPVVIET
+629 
-644 MSIVG
+644 
-649 ELTGGWPTDTDWS
+649 
-662 MAKAMTQDPDNANL
+662 
-676 WTLTLENVELEAK
+676 
-689 TYQYKATA
+689 
-697 NGKWGDYELPASGNN
+697 
-712 ECTIAEA
+712 
-719 GTYTL
+719 
-724 TFTADTEAHTLNVL
+724 
-738 AEKQAVTTFV
+738 
-748 DLLTLEGKADYTEGK
+748 
-763 AFMIEAESG
+763 
-772 SATIKVTSGET
+772 
-783 VLTEIMEDGVAMVE
+783 
-797 ITGNAFTEG
+797 
-806 EFVISADKEL
+806 
-816 TLTKVSLLDN
+816 
-826 PDAAD
+826 
-831 GVQIWPAIEEPV
+831 
-843 VIETMSIVGTF
+843 
-854 PGMSWDAAEGIAMT
+854 
-868 KDPDN
+868 
-873 ANLWTLTLEGV
+873 
-884 VVEGQKYE
+884 
-892 YKAIANGKY
+892 
-901 GEYELPAEGNKDWVF
+901 
-916 GTDEYPAGTYNLT
+916 
-929 FTADTEKHDLS
+929 
-940 ILVDKQVV
+940 
-948 ATFTDLLTLEGKADY
+948 
-963 TEGKAFMIEAES
+963 
-975 GSATIK
+975 
-981 VTSGETVLT
+981 
-990 EIMEDG
+990 
-996 VAMVEITGNAFT
+996 
-1008 EGEFVISA
+1008 
-1016 DKELTLTKVSLLD
+1016 
-1029 NPDAADGVQIWPA
+1029 
-1042 IEEPVVIETMSIV
+1042 
-1055 GTFPGMSWDAAEGI
+1055 
-1069 AMTKDPDNANLWTLT
+1069 
-1084 LEGVV
+1084 
-1089 VEGQKYEY
+1089 
-1097 KAIANGKYG
+1097 
-1106 EYELPAEGNKDWVFG
+1106 
-1121 TDEYPAGTYNLTFT
+1121 
-1135 ADTEKHDLSILVD
+1135 
-1148 KQVVATFTD
+1148 
-1157 LLTLEGKA
+1157 
-1165 DYTEGKAFMIEAE
+1165 
-1178 SGSATIKVTSGETVL
+1178 
-1193 TEIMEDGVAM
+1193 
-1203 VEITGNAFTE
+1203 
-1213 GEFVISAD
+1213 
-1221 KELTLTKVSLLDNP
+1221 
-1235 DAADGVQI
+1235 
-1243 WPAIEE
+1243 
-1249 PVVIE
+1249 
-1254 TMSIVGTF
+1254 
-1262 PGMSWDAAEGI
+1262 
-1273 AMTKDPDNANL
+1273 
-1284 WTLTLEGVV
+1284 
-1293 VEGQKYEYKAI
+1293 
-1304 ANGKYGEYEL
+1304 
-1314 PAEGNK
+1314 
-1320 DWVFGTDEYPA
+1320 
-1331 GTYNLT
+1331 
-1337 FTADTEKHDLSILV
+1337 
-1351 DKQAVTTFVDL
+1351 
-1362 LTLEGKADYTEGKAF
+1362 
-1377 MIEAESGSATI
+1377 
-1388 KVTSG
+1388 
-1393 ETVLTEIMED
+1393 
-1403 GVAMVEITGNA
+1403 
-1414 FTEGEFVISAD
+1414 
-1425 KELTLTKV
+1425 
-1433 SLLDNPDAADG
+1433 
-1444 VQIWPAI
+1444 
-1451 EEPVVIETMSIV
+1451 
-1463 GELTGGWPDGED
+1463 D

-1636 MEAPEG
+1636 LDAPEG
-1642 WIAEVSDGANFKL
+1642 WIAEVYDGANFKL

-1674 PDAAAGWMLKIEGL
+1674 PDAAAGWTLKIEGL

-1731 LLDLTEST
+1731 LLDLTAST

-1768 VAEGNGGNFTLTNST
+1768 VNEGNGGNFTLTNNT

-1914 GYQTYTVTATWTPSS
+1914 GFQTYTVTATWTPSS

-1957 ELRGQFNDWTAGT
+1957 ELRGQFNEWTAGT

-2069 EGKDERVVE
+2069 EGKDER
-2078 IPDAVITNVELRG
+2078 
-2091 QFNDWTA
+2091 
-2098 GTTVLEPTDVE
+2098 
-2109 NVYEGT
+2109 
-2115 LDLTATKDDQEFKL
+2115 
-2129 VVNAEG
+2129 
-2135 VENDI
+2135 
-2140 WIGNGSDTQFD
+2140 
-2151 APEGWIVGLED
+2151 
-2162 GDWNYVLKNSTT
+2162 
-2174 GYQTYT
+2174 
-2180 VTATWTPS
+2180 
-2188 SDAGKGWQLTI
+2188 
-2199 VGKDERIATGIEA
+2199 IATGIEA

>member
-21 QTYTVAGSAAILNGT
+21 QDTWTVAGTAAALNGNADWST
-36 ASWDPTNTENDM
+36 TSTENDM
-48 VAVEDGVWQ
+48 VSTDGV
-57 LVVENCQLEADN
+57 N
-69 YEYKVVEDHAWTVSY
+69 Y
-84 PADNAVLT
+84 
-92 ITETALYT
+92 
-100 VTFTLEDTGQG
+100 
-111 IDVSAEAVKTGDWAP
+111 
-126 SGAVTLTVAGSS
+126 TLTVTDCTLKTGTNYEFKVVKNHAWDEAYPYDPSSPLLNYQFTVDETAVYTVEYTFNATSKEIGVTTTKTGEAGIITHSYTV
-138 KALFGSEWDPTD
+138 AGGFTPDDETLEYEGVPFFGSEWSVED
-150 TNNDMTL
+150 TNNDMVSEDGIIYTL
-157 VGDNIYEL
+157 TRNNVSLYAGNY
-165 KKLGVEL
+165 
-172 GEGSIQYK
+172 QYK
-180 VAKDHDW
+180 VAVDHAW
-187 GSAWPSQDAS
+187 GTAYPAANAS
-197 LNVPENGIFDVTFS
+197 FYIEADGEYNVTIS
-211 FNYATKEVNAEVTA
+211 FNVDSKEVNAEVTA
-225 IEEPIEEPVVI
+225 VEKPIVEPVVI

-256 MAKPMLQDADNA
+256 MAKPMLQDAENA
-268 NTWSLTLEGVALEA
+268 NIWSLTLEGVALEA

-296 DYELPASGDQICE
+296 DYELPASGDQVCE

-347 EGKADYTEGK
+347 PGAAEYTEGK
-357 AFMIE
+357 AFLIE
-362 AESGSATIKVT
+362 AESGSATVKVT

-382 MEDGVAMVEITG
+382 MEDGVAMVEIMG

-416 LLDNPDAADGVQIW
+416 LLDNPDAA
-430 PAIEEPVVIETM
+430 E
-442 SIVGELTGGW
+442 
-452 PTDTDWSMA
+452 
-461 KAMTQDP
+461 
-468 DNANLWTLTLE
+468 
-479 NVELEAKTYQ
+479 
-489 YKATANGKWGDYE
+489 
-502 LPASGNNECTIAE
+502 
-515 AGTYTLTFTA
+515 GT
-525 DTEAHTLNVLAEKQA
+525 
-540 VTTFVDLL
+540 
-548 TLEGK
+548 
-553 ADYTEGKAFM
+553 
-563 IEAESGSATIKVTSG
+563 
-578 ETVLTEIM
+578 
-586 EDGVAMVEITGN
+586 
-598 AFTEGEFVISADK
+598 
-611 ELTLTKV
+611 
-618 SLLDNP
+618 
-624 DAADG
+624 
-629 VQIWPAIEEPVVIET
+629 
-644 MSIVG
+644 
-649 ELTGGWPTDTDWS
+649 
-662 MAKAMTQDPDNANL
+662 
-676 WTLTLENVELEAK
+676 
-689 TYQYKATA
+689 
-697 NGKWGDYELPASGNN
+697 
-712 ECTIAEA
+712 
-719 GTYTL
+719 
-724 TFTADTEAHTLNVL
+724 
-738 AEKQAVTTFV
+738 
-748 DLLTLEGKADYTEGK
+748 
-763 AFMIEAESG
+763 
-772 SATIKVTSGET
+772 
-783 VLTEIMEDGVAMVE
+783 
-797 ITGNAFTEG
+797 
-806 EFVISADKEL
+806 
-816 TLTKVSLLDN
+816 
-826 PDAAD
+826 
-831 GVQIWPAIEEPV
+831 QIWPAIEEPV

-1029 NPDAADGVQIWPA
+1029 NPDAVEGVQIWPA
-1042 IEEPVVIETMSIV
+1042 IEEPVVIESMSIV

-1235 DAADGVQI
+1235 DAAEGIQI

-1254 TMSIVGTF
+1254 TMSIVGELTGGW
-1262 PGMSWDAAEGI
+1262 PTDTDWSMAK
-1273 AMTKDPDNANL
+1273 AMTQDPDNANL
-1284 WTLTLEGVV
+1284 WTLTMENVELEAKTY
-1293 VEGQKYEYKAI
+1293 QYKAT
-1304 ANGKYGEYEL
+1304 ANGKWGDYEL
-1314 PAEGNK
+1314 PASGNNEC
-1320 DWVFGTDEYPA
+1320 TIAEA
-1331 GTYNLT
+1331 GTYTLT
-1337 FTADTEKHDLSILV
+1337 FTADTEAHTLNVLAE
-1351 DKQAVTTFVDL
+1351 KQAVTTFVDL
-1362 LTLEGKADYTEGKAF
+1362 LTLPGAAEYTEGKAFMIEAESGSATVKVTSGETVLTEIMEDGVAMVEITSDAFTEGEFVISADKELTLTKVSLLDNPDAAEGTQIWPAIEEPVVIETMSIVGELTGGWPTDTDWSMAKAMTQDPDNANLWTLTMENVELEAKTYQYKATANGKWGDYELPASGNNECTIAEAGTYTLTFTADTEAHTLNVLAEKQAVVTFTDLLTLPGAADYTEGKAF
-1377 MIEAESGSATI
+1377 MIEAESGSATIKVTSGETVLTETMEDGVAMVEITGNAFTEGEFVISADKELTLTKVSLLDNPDAAEGTQIWPAIEEPVVIETMSIVGELTGGWPTDTDWSMAKAMTQDPDNANLWTLTMENVELEAKTYQYKATANGKWGDYELPASGNNECTIAEAGTYTLTFTADTEAHTLNVLPEKQAVVTFVDLLTLPGAADYTEGKAFLIEAESGSATI

-1433 SLLDNPDAADG
+1433 SLLDNPDAAEG
-1444 VQIWPAI
+1444 TQIWPAI

-1463 GELTGGWPDGED
+1463 GELTGGWPTDTD

-1513 YKATANGKWGD
+1513 YKATANNKWGD

-1636 MEAPEG
+1636 MDAPEG

-1674 PDAAAGWMLKIEGL
+1674 PDAAAGWTLKIEGL

-1731 LLDLTEST
+1731 LLDLTAST

-1768 VAEGNGGNFTLTNST
+1768 VNEGNGGNFTLTNST
-1783 TGYQT
+1783 AGYQT

-1903 DWNYVLKNSTT
+1903 DWNYMLKNSTT

-1936 LKIEGKDER
+1936 LKIE
-1945 VVEIPDAVITNV
+1945 
-1957 ELRGQFNDWTAGT
+1957 
-1970 TVLEPTDVENVY
+1970 
-1982 EGTLDLTATKDDQEF
+1982 
-1997 KLVVNAE
+1997 
-2004 GVENDIW
+2004 
-2011 IGNGSDTQFDAPE
+2011 
-2024 GWIVGLEDGDWNYV
+2024 
-2038 LKNSTT
+2038 
-2044 GYQTYTVTATWTPS
+2044 
-2058 SDAGK
+2058 
-2063 GWTLKI
+2063 
-2069 EGKDERVVE
+2069 
-2078 IPDAVITNVELRG
+2078 
-2091 QFNDWTA
+2091 
-2098 GTTVLEPTDVE
+2098 
-2109 NVYEGT
+2109 
-2115 LDLTATKDDQEFKL
+2115 
-2129 VVNAEG
+2129 
-2135 VENDI
+2135 
-2140 WIGNGSDTQFD
+2140 
-2151 APEGWIVGLED
+2151 
-2162 GDWNYVLKNSTT
+2162 
-2174 GYQTYT
+2174 
-2180 VTATWTPS
+2180 
-2188 SDAGKGWQLTI
+2188 
-2199 VGKDERIATGIEA
+2199 GKDERIATGIEA

>member
-21 QTYTVAGSAAILNGT
+21 QDTWTVAGTAAALNGDADWST
-36 ASWDPTNTENDM
+36 TNTENDM
-48 VAVEDGVWQ
+48 VSTDGVNYT
-57 LVVENCQLEADN
+57 LIVADCTLEVGVT
-69 YEYKVVEDHAWTVSY
+69 YEFKVVKNHAWDEAYPDNNKKITV
-84 PADNAVLT
+84 D
-92 ITETALYT
+92 ETAVYT
-100 VTFTLEDTGQG
+100 VEYTFNLTTKDIGVTTTKTGEAGVITHSYTVVGGFTPDDETLEYEG
-111 IDVSAEAVKTGDWAP
+111 VP
-126 SGAVTLTVAGSS
+126 F
-138 KALFGSEWDPTD
+138 FGSEWSVED
-150 TNNDMTL
+150 TNNDMVSEDGIVYTL
-157 VGDNIYEL
+157 TRNNVSLYAGNY
-165 KKLGVEL
+165 
-172 GEGSIQYK
+172 QYK
-180 VAKDHDW
+180 VAVDHAW
-187 GSAWPSQDAS
+187 GTAYPAANAS
-197 LNVPENGIFDVTFS
+197 FYIEADGEYNVTIS
-211 FNYATKEVNAEVTA
+211 FNVDSKEVNAEVTA
-225 IEEPIEEPVVI
+225 IGEPIEEPVVI

-256 MAKPMLQDADNA
+256 MAKPMLQDAENA
-268 NTWSLTLEGVALEA
+268 NIWSLTLEGVALEA

-357 AFMIE
+357 AFLIE

-382 MEDGVAMVEITG
+382 MEDGVAMVEITS

-416 LLDNPDAADGVQIW
+416 LLDNPDAVEGVQIWPAIEEPVVIETMSIVGELTGGWPDGEDWSMAKPMLQDAENANIWSLTLEGVALEAGSYKYKAVANNKWGDYELPASGDQICEITEAGTYNLTFTADTENHKLTLVTDKQAVVTFTDLLTLEGKADYTEGKAFLIEAESGSATIKLTSGETVLTEIMEDGVAMVEITSDAFTEGEFTISADKELTLTKVSLLDNPDAAEGIQIWPAIEEPVVIETMSIVGELTGGWPDGEDWSMAKPMLQDAENANIWSLTLEGVALEAGSYKYKAVANNKWGDYELPASGDQICEITEAGTYNLTFTADTENHKLTLVTDKQAVVTFTDLLTLEGKADYTEGKAFLIEAESGSATIKVTSGETVLTEIMEDGVAMVEITSNAFTEGEFVISADKELTLTKVSLLDNPDAVEGVQIW

-502 LPASGNNECTIAE
+502 LPANGNNECTIAE

-586 EDGVAMVEITGN
+586 EDGVAMVEITSN

-624 DAADG
+624 DAVEG

-697 NGKWGDYELPASGNN
+697 NGKWGDYELPANGNN

-797 ITGNAFTEG
+797 ITSNAFTEG

-826 PDAAD
+826 PDA
-831 GVQIWPAIEEPV
+831 
-843 VIETMSIVGTF
+843 
-854 PGMSWDAAEGIAMT
+854 
-868 KDPDN
+868 
-873 ANLWTLTLEGV
+873 
-884 VVEGQKYE
+884 VE
-892 YKAIANGKY
+892 
-901 GEYELPAEGNKDWVF
+901 
-916 GTDEYPAGTYNLT
+916 
-929 FTADTEKHDLS
+929 
-940 ILVDKQVV
+940 
-948 ATFTDLLTLEGKADY
+948 
-963 TEGKAFMIEAES
+963 
-975 GSATIK
+975 
-981 VTSGETVLT
+981 
-990 EIMEDG
+990 
-996 VAMVEITGNAFT
+996 
-1008 EGEFVISA
+1008 
-1016 DKELTLTKVSLLD
+1016 
-1029 NPDAADGVQIWPA
+1029 
-1042 IEEPVVIETMSIV
+1042 
-1055 GTFPGMSWDAAEGI
+1055 
-1069 AMTKDPDNANLWTLT
+1069 
-1084 LEGVV
+1084 
-1089 VEGQKYEY
+1089 
-1097 KAIANGKYG
+1097 
-1106 EYELPAEGNKDWVFG
+1106 
-1121 TDEYPAGTYNLTFT
+1121 
-1135 ADTEKHDLSILVD
+1135 
-1148 KQVVATFTD
+1148 
-1157 LLTLEGKA
+1157 
-1165 DYTEGKAFMIEAE
+1165 
-1178 SGSATIKVTSGETVL
+1178 
-1193 TEIMEDGVAM
+1193 
-1203 VEITGNAFTE
+1203 
-1213 GEFVISAD
+1213 
-1221 KELTLTKVSLLDNP
+1221 
-1235 DAADGVQI
+1235 
-1243 WPAIEE
+1243 
-1249 PVVIE
+1249 
-1254 TMSIVGTF
+1254 
-1262 PGMSWDAAEGI
+1262 
-1273 AMTKDPDNANL
+1273 
-1284 WTLTLEGVV
+1284 
-1293 VEGQKYEYKAI
+1293 
-1304 ANGKYGEYEL
+1304 
-1314 PAEGNK
+1314 
-1320 DWVFGTDEYPA
+1320 
-1331 GTYNLT
+1331 
-1337 FTADTEKHDLSILV
+1337 
-1351 DKQAVTTFVDL
+1351 
-1362 LTLEGKADYTEGKAF
+1362 
-1377 MIEAESGSATI
+1377 
-1388 KVTSG
+1388 
-1393 ETVLTEIMED
+1393 
-1403 GVAMVEITGNA
+1403 
-1414 FTEGEFVISAD
+1414 
-1425 KELTLTKV
+1425 
-1433 SLLDNPDAADG
+1433 G

-1636 MEAPEG
+1636 MDAPEG

-1661 YQTYTFTATWTPS
+1661 YQTYTVTATWTPS
-1674 PDAAAGWMLKIEGL
+1674 SDAAAGWTLKIEGL

-1839 TTVLEPTDVEN
+1839 MTVLEPTDVEN

-1957 ELRGQFNDWTAGT
+1957 ELRGKFNDWTAGT

-2069 EGKDERVVE
+2069 EGKDER
-2078 IPDAVITNVELRG
+2078 
-2091 QFNDWTA
+2091 
-2098 GTTVLEPTDVE
+2098 
-2109 NVYEGT
+2109 
-2115 LDLTATKDDQEFKL
+2115 
-2129 VVNAEG
+2129 
-2135 VENDI
+2135 
-2140 WIGNGSDTQFD
+2140 
-2151 APEGWIVGLED
+2151 
-2162 GDWNYVLKNSTT
+2162 
-2174 GYQTYT
+2174 
-2180 VTATWTPS
+2180 
-2188 SDAGKGWQLTI
+2188 
-2199 VGKDERIATGIEA
+2199 IATGIEA